1 MRDCVPFF
9 SEGAGLHSQF
19 CWSTIRLEVSLD
31 FHVFLKTVDGQ
42 YVQFNI
48 NLKYIYI
55 NQQNKVHVYGTNVQA
70 FLIAFIPL
78 CYSSLANYKFPSNSF
93 IILLLN

>member
-1 MRDCVPFF
+1 LTVRDCVPFF

-48 NLKYIYI
+48 NLKYIYKPAEQGACI
-55 NQQNKVHVYGTNVQA
+55 WNKCSSICNSVHPVVLQFTGK
-70 FLIAFIPL
+70 L
-78 CYSSLANYKFPSNSF
+78 
-93 IILLLN
+93 